1 MRLSWV
7 GITIIGGGKVCGVAF
22 KSEISPVRKQRPILA
37 TVFTTP
43 DGVIEGANA
52 AAGVLLNC
60 VCRGR
65 SLINFFAK
73 NRVDVLKAMA
83 AARAGQVVQGSGVIR
98 PRERRPREVAFSVG
112 PDPEQDTSLKWIF
125 DVRLC

>member
-1 MRLSWV
+1 MPSAGATRPALS
-7 GITIIGGGKVCGVAF
+7 TT
-22 KSEISPVRKQRPILA
+22 PILA
-37 TVFTTP
+37 N
-43 DGVIEGANA
+43 DRANA
-52 AAGVLLNC
+52 AAGVLLSC

-83 AARAGQVVQGSGVIR
+83 AARAGQIVQGSGVIR
-98 PRERRPREVAFSVG
+98 RLERRTREVAFSVG
-112 PDPEQDTSLKWIF
+112 PDPEQDTSLKWVF